1 MFGAVWGWVG
11 GRRHKLVLATHSQ
24 SSQHYFLFIAT
35 NSKRSNVVPIPV
47 NPLKPG
53 VWERLVIP
61 RGGAQR
67 PPLQSQ

>member
-1 MFGAVWGWVG
+1 MG
-11 GRRHKLVLATHSQ
+11 L
-24 SSQHYFLFIAT
+24 
-35 NSKRSNVVPIPV
+35 NRSRVKQGQRGLNRVNEGQTGLNGL

-67 PPLQSQ
+67 PPPTKSMKEWRRTPSCYLEVGPL